1 MRGTI
6 GVHDAGRIPVDAKRL
21 EALPLFRDL
30 SRRDRERIARW
41 ADEVDVPAGYHLLV
55 QGRLPHEF
63 FVIEEGEVEVRK
75 DGELVATLGPGDFL
89 GEIAILEH
97 ERRTASVVAL
107 SPVSAVVMGARE
119 FEVMSREMPSVAQL
133 VREAIRERMGR

>member
-1 MRGTI
+1 
-6 GVHDAGRIPVDAKRL
+6 VDPKRL

-41 ADEVDVPAGYHLLV
+41 ADEVDLPAGYHLLD

-63 FVIEEGEVEVRK
+63 FVIEEGEVEVHK
-75 DGELVATLGPGDFL
+75 DGVLITTLGPGDFL

-97 ERRTASVVAL
+97 ERRTASVVAA

-119 FEVMSREMPSVAQL
+119 FEGMSREMPSVAQR
-133 VREAIRERMGR
+133 VHDAIRERMGR

>member
-1 MRGTI
+1 
-6 GVHDAGRIPVDAKRL
+6 VDAKRL

-41 ADEVDVPAGYHLLV
+41 ADEVDLPAGYHLLD

-63 FVIEEGEVEVRK
+63 FVIEEGEVEVHK
-75 DGELVATLGPGDFL
+75 DGELITTLGPGDFL

-97 ERRTASVVAL
+97 ERRTASVVAA

-119 FEVMSREMPSVAQL
+119 FEVMSREMPSIAQR
-133 VREAIRERMGR
+133 VHDAIRERMGR